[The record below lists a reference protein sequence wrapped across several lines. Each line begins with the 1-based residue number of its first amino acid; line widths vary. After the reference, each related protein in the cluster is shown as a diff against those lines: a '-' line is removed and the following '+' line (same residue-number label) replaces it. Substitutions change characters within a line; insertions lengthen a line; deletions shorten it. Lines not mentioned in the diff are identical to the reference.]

1 MAPIRL
7 TDAQR
12 QQVMASGYH
21 LPRALRRSY
30 LERVAEL
37 LRGRDFG
44 DGDVHRA
51 CVAAMRAVMQPAAA
65 VSGL

>member
-1 MAPIRL
+1 
-7 TDAQR
+7 
-12 QQVMASGYH
+12 
-21 LPRALRRSY
+21 
-30 LERVAEL
+30 

-51 CVAAMRAVMQPAAA
+51 CVAAMRAVMQRPAAA